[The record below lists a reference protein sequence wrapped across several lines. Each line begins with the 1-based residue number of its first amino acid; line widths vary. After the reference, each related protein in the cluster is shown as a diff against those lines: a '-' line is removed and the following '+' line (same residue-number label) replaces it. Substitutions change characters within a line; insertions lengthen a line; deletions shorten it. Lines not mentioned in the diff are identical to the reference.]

1 MVTLSL
7 SGNETTTAGPIFNTW
22 DSDMYTGPTSSTR
35 FYTTSTTTA
44 GLYEGDTGTTAS
56 GNTLY
61 VSDSGTISV
70 SSSTNLTIDGSY
82 PYLNTGTTF
91 VWDSIPNKKA
101 LLKEKIRQNLLI
113 RTVSRSL
120 NRAVSPEEQRARDS
134 LRDLISEQDW
144 RRYVT
149 NGFIMVKGYD
159 CWYQIFNEGNIKVY
173 RKGKH
178 THSICIH
185 TDQSCPPTD
194 HVLNMKLL
202 VEIDE
207 AQIWRGGNITN
218 HNSNGIFVTGGGG
231 LTINN
236 GYGNT
241 LLEIAQRFA
250 VAMKDYSPALNGKE
264 ALLA

>member
-1 MVTLSL
+1 MVTV
-7 SGNETTTAGPIFNTW
+7 SGYETTTAGPIFNNW
-22 DSDMYTGPTSSTR
+22 DSDMYTGTTGQVSP
-35 FYTTSTTTA
+35 TTSGTRVYATLANTA
-44 GLYEGDTGTTAS
+44 GLYVGDTGTTAS

-61 VSDSGTISV
+61 VSDTGTISV
-70 SSSTNLTIDGSY
+70 SSSNTFTIDGSDLY
-82 PYLNTGTTF
+82 PSTGTTF
-91 VWDSIPNKKA
+91 VWESIPNKKA
-101 LLKEKIRQNLLI
+101 ILKEKIRQNLLI

-173 RKGKH
+173 RKGKI

-185 TDQSCPPTD
+185 TDRSCPPTD

-207 AQIWRGGNITN
+207 AQIWRGGNITDY
-218 HNSNGIFVTGGGG
+218 NSNSIFATGG
-231 LTINN
+231 LTVNSD
-236 GYGNT
+236 GYGKT

-250 VAMKDYSPALNGKE
+250 VAA
-264 ALLA
+264 

>member
-1 MVTLSL
+1 MVTV
-7 SGNETTTAGPIFNTW
+7 SGYETTTAGPIFNTW
-22 DSDMYTGPTSSTR
+22 TWDNSDLYTGTTGQVSPTISGTR
-35 FYTTSTTTA
+35 FYTTSANTA

-56 GNTLY
+56 GNTIY
-61 VSDSGTISV
+61 VSDTGTISV
-70 SSSTNLTIDGSY
+70 SSTNLTIDGSY
-82 PYLNTGTTF
+82 PYQGTGTTF

-134 LRDLISEQDW
+134 LRDIISEQDW

-149 NGFIMVKGYD
+149 NGFIMVKGFD
-159 CWYQIFNEGNIKVY
+159 CWYQIFNEGNIRVY

-185 TDQSCPPTD
+185 TDRSCPPTD
-194 HVLNMKLL
+194 HVLNMKIL

-207 AQIWRGGNITN
+207 SQIWRGGNITN
-218 HNSNGIFVTGGGG
+218 HNSPNLFSMGVTG
-231 LTINN
+231 LTVNTEQ
-236 GYGNT
+236 T
-241 LLEIAQRFA
+241 LLEIAKGFA
-250 VAMKDYSPALNGKE
+250 VAA
-264 ALLA
+264 